1 VTNQIWYDTLVGRDE
16 GPGFWQRFTR
26 KRRGMQSGP
35 GMANHAR
42 TMCGACQACKAT
54 VPPVRPDGAQRDL
67 LESSVE
73 VVAVDFVRQNAA
85 TLTRL
90 FRHFSV
96 RGAVVHA
103 AASDKREEVCSPSV
117 QHPYYTAAHPL
128 SVILTRLTSASSQVS
143 EPIFQQNMR
152 GTEWIGVHLQ
162 NRAQRSIANKKVLGW
177 RRSNATTVDELMERH
192 GLVTVRGRRIEDA
205 FSPAESS
212 DPICS
217 V

>member
-1 VTNQIWYDTLVGRDE
+1 
-16 GPGFWQRFTR
+16 
-26 KRRGMQSGP
+26 
-35 GMANHAR
+35 
-42 TMCGACQACKAT
+42 

-128 SVILTRLTSASSQVS
+128 SVILTRLT
-143 EPIFQQNMR
+143 
-152 GTEWIGVHLQ
+152 HLTIP
-162 NRAQRSIANKKVLGW
+162 RP
-177 RRSNATTVDELMERH
+177 RRSVSRYSSRTCAERNGLACTCKTVPNARSRTRRCWAGGGLTRPQLM
-192 GLVTVRGRRIEDA
+192 
-205 FSPAESS
+205 S
-212 DPICS
+212 
-217 V
+217 